1 MPRLLDLLEMDLI
14 DLHSLQFG
22 DDRAQLD
29 PFRNHERITDWS
41 EAIDD
46 FSDTAHVLRQLDLVI
61 TVDTAVAL
69 AAALNRPT
77 WLLLPHNCD
86 FRWLL
91 GRSDSPLVPPWLAP
105 VPATNHGD
113 WDTVIKALHTAID
126 DLFLLDFAAL
136 KAGRMSSHS

>member
-29 PFRNHERITDWS
+29 PFRSHERITDWS
-41 EAIDD
+41 EAIED
-46 FSDTAHVLRQLDLVI
+46 FSDTAHVIRQLDLVI
-61 TVDTAVAL
+61 TVDTAVAHL

-77 WLLLPHNCD
+77 WLLLPSNCD

-91 GRSDSPLVPPWLAP
+91 DRSESPWYPRGLRLFRQPD
-105 VPATNHGD
+105 HGD
-113 WDTVIKALHTAID
+113 WDTVIASGSPH
-126 DLFLLDFAAL
+126 
-136 KAGRMSSHS
+136 GH